1 MGRLI
6 IPLVARRC
14 STPSGNQSMRPAP
27 ITSALLFLALL
38 VPAYAEEVGPK
49 VGDAAPELHV
59 SEWIKGEP
67 ISRFE
72 PGQVYVVEF
81 WATWCIPCV
90 YSMPHLSDIQQKYR
104 DQGVTVIAV
113 NVMEEME
120 EDSFDVPGN
129 VILPKEV
136 FSRRA
141 IAERYVRKIDAHVAI
156 DAETKG
162 EKAGV
167 MAKAWLGTD
176 RAIPRCLIVDRDMKI
191 AWIGHPMRVDG
202 PLAAVVAG
210 TYDADKQRTIDSE
223 FARLDSELG
232 KALLAKEWKQAM
244 HVLDQ
249 LKAVDPISAPQ
260 NFSNHIKCL
269 IGLREYDA
277 AHEFAESSAG
287 DTRDRFVQGLI
298 AYELFQAPADRRD
311 LDLVIKIATE
321 AAQDDHRF
329 SMVVLWKALE
339 VKGDKPALIALLN
352 RLLEFDPRNTV
363 VAKRLEELTAQVAEG
378 TDPSPASSPPRVPDG
393 PPQR

>member
-6 IPLVARRC
+6 IPQVARRC
-14 STPSGNQSMRPAP
+14 SAPSGNQSMQSAP

-38 VPAYAEEVGPK
+38 VPAYGEEVGPK
-49 VGDAAPELHV
+49 VGDAAPELRV

-72 PGQVYVVEF
+72 RGQVYVVEF

-113 NVMEEME
+113 SVMEEME

-129 VILPKEV
+129 GILPKEV
-136 FSRRA
+136 FSGRA
-141 IAERYVRKIDAHVAI
+141 IAERYVRKIDTHVAI
-156 DAETKG
+156 DANTTG
-162 EKAGV
+162 EQAGV
-167 MAKAWLGTD
+167 MAKAWLGED

-210 TYDADKQRTIDSE
+210 TYDAEKQRTIDNE

-244 HVLDQ
+244 QVLDQ
-249 LKAVDPISAPQ
+249 LKAVDPTSAPQ
-260 NFSNHIKCL
+260 NVSNHIKCL
-269 IGLREYDA
+269 IGLGEYRA

-287 DTRDRFVQGLI
+287 ETRDRFVQGLI

-321 AAQDDHRF
+321 AAQDAHFF
-329 SMVVLWKALE
+329 SMQVLWKVLE

-363 VAKRLEELTAQVAEG
+363 VAKRLEELTAKGAEG
-378 TDPSPASSPPRVPDG
+378 TDPSPASNPPRVPDG
-393 PPQR
+393 PPQ